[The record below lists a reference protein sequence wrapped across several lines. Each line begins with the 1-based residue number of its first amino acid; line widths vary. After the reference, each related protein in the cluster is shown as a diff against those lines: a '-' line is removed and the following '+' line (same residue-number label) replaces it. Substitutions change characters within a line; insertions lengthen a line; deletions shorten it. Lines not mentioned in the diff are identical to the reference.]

1 MAGEMIHDGGVSE
14 PIPTGKPNAR
24 MGQTVSDMVLSL
36 AIVLGVIGAIML
48 VTWRPTP
55 DPVREIDPIPLL
67 AFANSQADFPV
78 LVPQIAGL
86 RATSARW
93 EPTKYSQND
102 PVWHVGYV
110 TAEEEYLEI
119 TQSAASNEEYLI
131 NEIAGITAEGE
142 KLIAGQDWLVFGGSD
157 SRALVHVTPDSTTVL
172 RGTVSAAEL
181 EAAVSSLAPI
191 PLVE

>member
-1 MAGEMIHDGGVSE
+1 MIHDGGVSA

-142 KLIAGQDWLVFGGSD
+142 KSIAGQDWLVFDGSD
-157 SRALVHVTPDSTTVL
+157 SRAFVHVTLDSTTVL
-172 RGTVSAAEL
+172 SGTVSAAEL
-181 EAAVSSLAPI
+181 EAAVASLASI